1 MNEEL
6 QALGF
11 SALPAGS
18 ATRELAAA
26 IVIFFVTFRSDAG
39 FASPKFN
46 LFARKIT
53 SPFLCGFFKNSH
65 RKSLDRGEQPFCVW
79 CKLRIFRKK

>member
-26 IVIFFVTFRSDAG
+26 IVIFFVTFRCWLCITQVQSFRSKDYLPLFVRVFPKSRWIAVSSPSVFGANYAFSD
-39 FASPKFN
+39 
-46 LFARKIT
+46 
-53 SPFLCGFFKNSH
+53 
-65 RKSLDRGEQPFCVW
+65 
-79 CKLRIFRKK
+79 KK

>member
-26 IVIFFVTFRSDAG
+26 IVIFFVTFRCW
-39 FASPKFN
+39 
-46 LFARKIT
+46 LCIT
-53 SPFLCGFFKNSH
+53 QVQSFRSKDYLPFLCGFFQKFAS
-65 RKSLDRGEQPFCVW
+65 KVAG
-79 CKLRIFRKK
+79 

>member
-26 IVIFFVTFRSDAG
+26 IVIFFVTFRCWLCITQVQSSRSKDYLPLFVRVFPKIRIESRWIAVS
-39 FASPKFN
+39 SPSVFGAN
-46 LFARKIT
+46 YAFSEKI
-53 SPFLCGFFKNSH
+53 
-65 RKSLDRGEQPFCVW
+65 
-79 CKLRIFRKK
+79 I